1 MISTSIWS
9 GIVRKVVRALVS
21 RKRSRATLISILLQ
35 EHFPEA
41 LSAMIVS
48 DAKGNLD
55 DLSKNRISALTAM
68 MCNNQLVREFTNE
81 TTPWQV
87 RYVGDGKIKV
97 IIGAGPQ
104 EYPGWLATDIN
115 MLNITQDSAW
125 KNLFAPQSIDNIL
138 AEHVVEHLTL
148 DELYR
153 VLEHAKKYLKPGGI
167 FRIAVPDAFHPS
179 RYYYNLVKPGGW
191 ETPHEHKVFFDHEM
205 LRRIAVE
212 AGYTIRPLEY
222 FDEDGIFHK
231 EAFLREDGMIQRC
244 AEHNCG
250 LDMSDEKVMETFYST
265 IPQHLRH
272 QFYDRKMTYTSLIV
286 DLIK

>member
-1 MISTSIWS
+1 MISTSIRS
-9 GIVRKVVRALVS
+9 RIVRKVIRALVF

-35 EHFPEA
+35 EHFHEI
-41 LSAMIVS
+41 LSAIIVTDS
-48 DAKGNLD
+48 KGRLD
-55 DLSKNRISALTAM
+55 DGSKHRLSALTTM
-68 MCNNQLVREFTNE
+68 MCSNHQVREFTNE
-81 TTPWQV
+81 AAPWQV

-115 MLNITQDSAW
+115 ILNITQDSAW

-148 DELYR
+148 DEVYG
-153 VLEHAKKYLKPGGI
+153 VLGHAKKYLKLGGI

-191 ETPHEHKVFFDHEM
+191 ETPHEHKLFFDHEM

-231 EAFLREDGMIQRC
+231 EPFSREDGVIQRC

-250 LDMSDEKVMETFYST
+250 LDLSDEKVMEMFYST